1 MKRGRGKIECD
12 NRLLVEARIMRKR
25 SLINME
31 YIWGETDNY
40 IIGLAGAT

>member
-12 NRLLVEARIMRKR
+12 NRLLVEARIMRK

-40 IIGLAGAT
+40 IIGLAGVT